1 MKSGEVGLLL
11 SVLLWALVHPL
22 QAEHRDLFI
31 RKLGARGYLTSR
43 YVLNLAWLGGN
54 IVWSGLL
61 YGDSER
67 LWSGST
73 TASAAMHTF
82 SVICLVAI
90 LLIPGSPVATNSKIA
105 HCRHD
110 DMVDGSHDY
119 AKNTARASVQ
129 LTPAQLSSLCKLT
142 NQPQLIAV
150 FLYVAGMLIGPVR
163 MCHVVLWA
171 PQLALIAVG
180 IPLQLRRMGKDT
192 RYQAFLLQ
200 THAVPLVALARG
212 SCSWT
217 RRDSCVLLAGL
228 APAALV
234 TAALLALPLSS
245 VFAPGCLIRDDSWAE
260 THNCH
265 VMAMALEYIYIAV
278 LVLAAELGARF
289 GVYLLP
295 VGRGSV
301 QGRRLCDIEG
311 MIDRRWFSEGQVL
324 QSGGGGDGSST
335 VVPQ

>member
-31 RKLGARGYLTSR
+31 RKLGAPGYLTSR
-43 YVLNLAWLGGN
+43 YVLNLGWLGVN
-54 IVWSGLL
+54 IVWSGRL
-61 YGDSER
+61 YPDSER

-73 TASAAMHTF
+73 TASAAMHTV
-82 SVICLVAI
+82 SLVCLVAI
-90 LLIPGSPVATNSKIA
+90 LLIPGSPVAVNSKIA

-110 DMVDGSHDY
+110 DMVDGSHNY

-129 LTPAQLSSLCKLT
+129 LSRAQLSSLCKLT
-142 NQPQLIAV
+142 NQPQFVAV
-150 FLYVAGMLIGPVR
+150 FLFVTSMLIGPVR
-163 MCHVVLWA
+163 MCHVVLWV

-234 TAALLALPLSS
+234 TTALFTLPRSA
-245 VFAPGCLIRDDSWAE
+245 VFAPSCLIRDDSWAE

-265 VMAMALEYIYIAV
+265 AMAMALECIYIAV
-278 LVLAAELGARF
+278 LVLAAELSARS
-289 GVYLLP
+289 GVHLLP

-301 QGRRLCDIEG
+301 QGRRLCDIEE
-311 MIDRRWFSEGQVL
+311 MIDRRWFPEGKV
-324 QSGGGGDGSST
+324 S
-335 VVPQ
+335 